1 MNMISTQMMQLTGP
15 AEIVA
20 EATEKGAAWLP
31 GLQDGALLAG
41 LLVGGFIAN
50 FVARRILRRL
60 AGRVVSFS
68 QNAWDD
74 AFVEHGVFERLSHL
88 VPALILYWG
97 APWFQSETAGMWVQ
111 RVAVAYLTFTGIW
124 SLNAMINAMSDAYTR
139 STRSQGKPI
148 KGYVQTLKIFLYI
161 VAVILIL
168 ATLMDRS
175 PWKLLSGIG
184 ALSAILLLVFK
195 DSILGLVASIQIS
208 AYEMVRRGDWI
219 EMPKFGADGDVID
232 VTLHTIK
239 VQNWDKTITT
249 IPTQSLI
256 NDSFKNWR
264 GMSESGGRRIK
275 RALSIDM
282 NSVTFCTEEMLDRYE
297 KLEHVGEYI
306 RERRKEVD
314 DYNQERKVDRSSLA
328 NGRALTNLGCFRAYV
343 LGYLRDH
350 PKIREDMTLL
360 VRQLEPKKDGIPMQI
375 YCFTTDTAWA
385 VYEGIQSDIFD
396 HLLAAIQEFDLSV
409 FQEPAG
415 RDVMTMQ
422 GGVV

>member
-1 MNMISTQMMQLTGP
+1 MDA
-15 AEIVA
+15 AERSV
-20 EATEKGAAWLP
+20 EWLP
-31 GLQDGALLAG
+31 AGVQDGALLLG
-41 LLVGGFIAN
+41 LLVAGFFAN
-50 FVARRILRRL
+50 FVARRVLRRL
-60 AGRVVSFS
+60 AGKAVSFS
-68 QNAWDD
+68 RNEWDD

-88 VPALILYWG
+88 VPALIFYWG
-97 APWFQSETAGMWVQ
+97 APWFESEAAAMWVQ

-124 SLNAMINAMSDAYTR
+124 TVNAVINAISDGYSR
-139 STRSQGKPI
+139 SPQSQGKPI
-148 KGYVQTLKIFLYI
+148 KGYVQTLKIFLYL

-249 IPTQSLI
+249 IPTQALI

-275 RALSIDM
+275 RSLSIDM
-282 NSVTFCTEEMLDRYE
+282 NSVEFCTDEMLDRFE
-297 KLEHVGEYI
+297 KLEHVGDYI

-314 DYNQERKVDRSSLA
+314 DYNQERKADRSSPA
-328 NGRALTNLGCFRAYV
+328 NGRTLTNLGCFRAYV

-360 VRQLEPKKDGIPMQI
+360 VRQLEPKKDGMPMQI
-375 YCFTTDTAWA
+375 YCFTNDTAWA

-396 HLLAAIQEFDLSV
+396 HLLAAIHEFELAV

-415 RDVMTMQ
+415 RDVQTMQ